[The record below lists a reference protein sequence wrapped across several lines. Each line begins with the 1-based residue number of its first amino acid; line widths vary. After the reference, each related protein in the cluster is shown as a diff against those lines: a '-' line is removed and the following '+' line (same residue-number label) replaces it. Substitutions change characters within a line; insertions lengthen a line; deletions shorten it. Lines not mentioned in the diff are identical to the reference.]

1 MARVFVI
8 DDDQIV
14 RRLAGAIL
22 ERGGHE
28 VVSLEDGQAAL
39 NALEHSTPDIIVTDL
54 MMPRMDGFELLRRLR
69 ADARW
74 SELPVI
80 VLTARV
86 TAGDLKQAGQ
96 VGVSYFLTKPFTSA
110 QLLNA
115 VTATLQNPS
124 AG

>member
-39 NALEHSTPDIIVTDL
+39 KALEHSTPDMVVTDL

-80 VLTARV
+80 VLTARL
-86 TAGDLKQAGQ
+86 TPEDLKQAEQ
-96 VGVSYFLTKPFTSA
+96 VKVRYVLTKPFTSA

-115 VTATLQNPS
+115 VTATLQNPP